1 VITGKSPRPEKVKK
15 VQEIREKIA
24 KATAVILTKFEGI
37 TSGDMMDLRAE
48 IRKNG
53 LEMKVYK
60 NTLIRIAFE
69 EEGYED
75 IPAEAFKY
83 TTAMIFAYDDPVVA
97 AKLYK
102 DMRKQY
108 DVLEPKLLILEGRV
122 FGPEKVEQLA
132 EMPSREQALAMV
144 AAAFAAPLKNMA
156 SVLQAPVR
164 DLANVLQALKNKK
177 EEEGA

>member
-1 VITGKSPRPEKVKK
+1 MITGKSPRPEKVKK
-15 VQEIREKIA
+15 VQEIREKIS
-24 KATAVILTKFEGI
+24 KASAVILTKFEGI
-37 TSGDMMDLRAE
+37 TSGDMMALRSE
-48 IRKNG
+48 IRKNN

-69 EEGYED
+69 QEGYTD

-102 DMRKQY
+102 DMRKEY
-108 DVLEPKLLILEGRV
+108 KALEPKLLILEGKV

-144 AAAFAAPLKNMA
+144 AAAFAAPLKSIA
-156 SVLQAPVR
+156 GVLQAPVR
-164 DLANVLQALKNKK
+164 DLANVIQALKNKK
-177 EEEGA
+177 EEGA